1 MIEDSG
7 QVEIVEKMSVLGH
20 IIRIVLGD
28 KFELIKEFSSAQ
40 DLNFSLE
47 LTNHVFELVVDYQGS
62 ITLLGML
69 EDLISD
75 GGS

>member
-1 MIEDSG
+1 MIEDGG
-7 QVEIVEKMSVLGH
+7 QVEIVKEMSMLGH

-40 DLNFSLE
+40 NLHFSLE
-47 LTNHVFELVVDYQGS
+47 LTNNVFELVVDQQGT
-62 ITLLGML
+62 IALLGMF

-75 GGS
+75 GSS